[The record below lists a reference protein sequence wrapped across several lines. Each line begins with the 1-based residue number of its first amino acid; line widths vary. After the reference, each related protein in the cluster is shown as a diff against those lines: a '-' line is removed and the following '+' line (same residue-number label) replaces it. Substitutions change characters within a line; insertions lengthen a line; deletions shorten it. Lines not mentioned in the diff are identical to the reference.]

1 MPTYTSLTSL
11 EGKNSANSLGF
22 SMESLNNAPYGVGIS
37 EIEDGSGIFEVSGY
51 FTEAPNEIDLLI
63 LSAAYGANPFV
74 ISELPDKDWVAEVH
88 RELAPVEAGCF
99 FVYGEHDADKV
110 PYGSKSLLIEA
121 AMAFGTGHHGT
132 TKGCL
137 TALDTLVNSG
147 FTAKNVVDIGCGTAV
162 LAMGAAL
169 CWSGQILASD
179 IDKIATKT
187 SKANAVANGL
197 GDRINVLTCAGFDH
211 PHLHINAPYDLIFAN
226 ILKGPLI
233 ALAPDMAKYSTKSGY
248 VILSGLLNAQAEDVI
263 DAYADEGFDLV
274 AHTKLTEWSTLTLC
288 KF

>member
-11 EGKNSANSLGF
+11 EGKDSANRLSFAL
-22 SMESLNNAPYGVGIS
+22 ESLNNAPYGVGIS

-51 FTEAPNEIDLLI
+51 FIEAPNEIELLI
-63 LSAAYGANPFV
+63 LSAAYGAQPFV
-74 ISELPDKDWVAEVH
+74 ISELPDKDWVAEVR

-137 TALDTLVNSG
+137 MALDTLVNSG
-147 FTAKNVVDIGCGTAV
+147 FTAKNIVDIGCGTAV

-169 CWSGQILASD
+169 CWPGQILASD
-179 IDKIATKT
+179 IDEIATKT
-187 SKANAVANGL
+187 SKANAVVNGL

-211 PHLHINAPYDLIFAN
+211 PHLHAKAPYDLILAN

-233 ALAPDMAKYSTKSGY
+233 ALAPDIAKHSTKSGY
-248 VILSGLLNAQAEDVI
+248 
-263 DAYADEGFDLV
+263 
-274 AHTKLTEWSTLTLC
+274 
-288 KF
+288 